1 MDADGSGA
9 IDAEELHEVFMVMG
23 IKAPKAKVQEVLES
37 HRNTAHGLGLSS
49 SSAHSAAGPPSTSAP
64 ADDVMEVEFP
74 EFVEVVTSQL
84 SKAKEERRRKDKETP
99 LPYALLATAY
109 RRKKVM
115 EGLMYDKGGMRS
127 RLLRAKGLAATAGG
141 GGGTPSAGGDVGGA
155 GARGGA
161 AGTASAAT
169 LPAKSMWEQLQ
180 QLESQKA
187 PPPDSELLSR
197 RRRRRASMA
206 FHDGIDAAEVVNI
219 QAPDDTRDR
228 PAPGGG
234 GGATPGRR
242 ARGPPLPGFQHRPN
256 TVSGWGGGGP
266 GTGPLLVGPPR
277 PADYDEFREQ
287 VRNELYPLF
296 EMFEARTALPSFGQR
311 PYPPTHGAASAPL
324 QGSAS
329 GAPPDGATGFGRGA
343 ARSSFSRGRARTTL
357 AARRRGGGG
366 DQSLSTARERR
377 RKSEAVREWLSA
389 RKTRPCA
396 EDMKIK
402 LCAKQLVAE
411 PSDLDLSYYRV
422 P

>member
-127 RLLRAKGLAATAGG
+127 RLLRAKGLAAAAAA

-161 AGTASAAT
+161 AGAASAAT

-180 QLESQKA
+180 QLESHEA

-219 QAPDDTRDR
+219 QAPDDSRGR
-228 PAPGGG
+228 PGGG
-234 GGATPGRR
+234 GGATPGRG

-266 GTGPLLVGPPR
+266 GTGPLLVGAPR

-296 EMFEARTALPSFGQR
+296 EMFEARTALPSFGRR

-324 QGSAS
+324 HGLAS
-329 GAPPDGATGFGRGA
+329 GA

-357 AARRRGGGG
+357 AAGRRARDNPRERRGGGAE
-366 DQSLSTARERR
+366 QSSLTARERR

-411 PSDLDLSYYRV
+411 PSDLDLSYYKEEDV
-422 P
+422 PL